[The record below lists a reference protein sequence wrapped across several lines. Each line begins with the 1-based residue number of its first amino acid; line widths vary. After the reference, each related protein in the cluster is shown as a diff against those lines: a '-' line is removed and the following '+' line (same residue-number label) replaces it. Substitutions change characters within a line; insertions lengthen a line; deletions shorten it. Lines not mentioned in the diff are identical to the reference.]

1 MVQGGPFSLIEFVLD
16 ESRQDIVRLFKL
28 LEYFCDCSRD
38 LGCDHK
44 LYMTFGN
51 VAISNNLFLMRFCLK
66 YEKKNKKQ
74 ILYVVTGSWRGEGG
88 GARLVAFMP
97 ISIRKHNHRL

>member
-16 ESRQDIVRLFKL
+16 DIMGLFKL

-44 LYMTFGN
+44 LYMTFG
-51 VAISNNLFLMRFCLK
+51 
-66 YEKKNKKQ
+66 KKLLPLAT
-74 ILYVVTGSWRGEGG
+74 IFS
-88 GARLVAFMP
+88 
-97 ISIRKHNHRL
+97 